1 MHVHSLN
8 LASSYIVR
16 FMIFY
21 VLCIQFAKR
30 GMNVVLISR
39 SYDDL
44 VQIVSDLRERVTNWM
59 VDGTIVWYQDDHA
72 IVVVQCM
79 FHQCILAELSK
90 LAASTSQLYV
100 INPKCLLYTHTLNW
114 CMINSQHIRQ
124 VC

>member
-44 VQIVSDLRERVTNWM
+44 VQIVSDLRECVTIGW
-59 VDGTIVWYQDDHA
+59 
-72 IVVVQCM
+72 
-79 FHQCILAELSK
+79 
-90 LAASTSQLYV
+90 
-100 INPKCLLYTHTLNW
+100 
-114 CMINSQHIRQ
+114 
-124 VC
+124 